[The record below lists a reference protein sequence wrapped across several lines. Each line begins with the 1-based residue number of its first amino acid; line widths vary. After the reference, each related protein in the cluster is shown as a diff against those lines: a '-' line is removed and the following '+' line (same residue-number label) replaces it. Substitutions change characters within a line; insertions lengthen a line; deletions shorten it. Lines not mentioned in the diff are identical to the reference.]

1 MGLFFVVVLS
11 EVAMRVA
18 AKARAN
24 SHPNQISKKAEFGP
38 PFKIVILGESTS
50 EAWWHYQKDVSWSA
64 KLKERLQSHF
74 RAQGIDRT
82 VEIINLA
89 RSGGTSTLLVG
100 HFEEVLQ
107 TTKPDILITMMGI
120 NDSIA
125 LELNRGFLYSNS
137 FVARLLYWGY
147 VSFRCPNCYRFTN
160 EFVDDNPVSVTSNS
174 VLKLADHPDVKGVVT
189 VEGLEKADAVF
200 RLLKQEEEAK
210 RNAEQSAPGS
220 RQSRERRASALQM
233 DIVWATWLFS
243 RAESPDLNR
252 RDMDPEKQRQVRT
265 AILNLADKYFEG
277 ARGTVITR
285 KGSIKQ
291 HCFVL
296 NRLRKWPAPCLAL
309 VSDGLKSDVK
319 LTPDFLGLAL
329 SVGAESDPTF
339 KATLDD
345 AGFTIP
351 QNRQGIIATIASY
364 RRLIELQK
372 SFGFRWFA
380 MQYPKGS
387 VSGLGRFFDP
397 STTVKSPSSPNGL
410 LGFAD
415 VFNYA
420 RSSDGMTSLLPQGVD
435 LVSNENFNAVVTPE
449 NETEYFRDMFAR
461 ASGSDFGHTTEKGH
475 EVIANNVLEV
485 IIERFDFEALK

>member
-1 MGLFFVVVLS
+1 
-11 EVAMRVA
+11 MRVA

-24 SHPNQISKKAEFGP
+24 SHTNQSSEKAEFGP

-50 EAWWHYQKDVSWSA
+50 EAWWQYQKDVSWSA

-74 RAQGIDRT
+74 RAQGVERT

-89 RSGGTSTLLVG
+89 RAGGTSTLLVA

-120 NDSIA
+120 NDTIA
-125 LELNRGFLYSNS
+125 LELNRGYLYSNS
-137 FVARLLYWGY
+137 FVARFLYWGY

-160 EFVDDNPVSVTSNS
+160 EFVDDTPVAVLANS
-174 VLKLADHPDVKGVVT
+174 VLKLADHADVKGIVT
-189 VEGLEKADAVF
+189 VEDLEKADAVF
-200 RLLKQEEEAK
+200 RLLKQEEETK
-210 RNAEQSAPGS
+210 RNADQSAS
-220 RQSRERRASALQM
+220 VSHARSASAAEM
-233 DIVWATWLFS
+233 DIVWATWLYS

-252 RDMDPEKQRQVRT
+252 RDVDQEKQRQVRT
-265 AILNLADKYFEG
+265 AILNLADKYFDG
-277 ARGTVITR
+277 ARATVITR

-296 NRLRKWPAPCLAL
+296 NRLRKWPAPCLAI
-309 VSDGLKSDVK
+309 VNDGLKAGVK

-329 SVGAESDPTF
+329 SVGAENDPTF
-339 KATLDD
+339 KTTLDD
-345 AGFTIP
+345 VGFTIP
-351 QNRQGIIATIASY
+351 QNRRGIIATISSY
-364 RRLIELQK
+364 RRLIELQR

-387 VSGLGRFFDP
+387 VLGLGRFFDP
-397 STTVKSPSSPNGL
+397 STTVNSPSAPNGL

-415 VFNYA
+415 VFNYS
-420 RSSDGMTSLLPQGVD
+420 RPSDGMAPALPQGVD
-435 LVSNENFNAVVTPE
+435 LVSNENFNTVVTPE

-461 ASGSDFGHTTEKGH
+461 GSGSDFGHTTEKGH
-475 EVIANNVLEV
+475 ALIADNVLKV